1 MTAHLLSSP
10 PPPPSP
16 PCCLLPSTMHPLP
29 CLGTPAAVASFNL
42 LSYRLKSQLGSQLQ
56 RI

>member
-29 CLGTPAAVASFNL
+29 CTGTPAAVASFNL